1 MTMASR
7 SVKIIA
13 YTIGAFLLSSV
24 GAVMCY
30 RFLPVRTTALMLI
43 RQAEARGAGER
54 LAIRRQ
60 WVSLEDVSPNIVVS
74 VVNSEDAHFYE
85 HHGFDMD
92 AIANAYRINRAYGQV
107 VMGGSTISQQTAK
120 NVFCTPSRTYS
131 RKVIEA
137 YFTVL
142 IEFLWGKDRIMEV
155 YLNVIEWGNGV
166 FGVEAASEY
175 YFGHS
180 ARYLTEEEVKYLT
193 RLIPNPHGYLVD

>member
-7 SVKIIA
+7 FAKIVA

-24 GAVMCY
+24 SMVICY
-30 RFLPVRTTALMLI
+30 RFLPVHTTALMLI
-43 RQAEARGAGER
+43 RRAEVRGAGEW
-54 LAIRRQ
+54 LPVQRQ
-60 WVSLEDVSPNIVVS
+60 WVPLEDVSPNMVVS

-85 HHGFDMD
+85 HRGFDMN
-92 AIANAYRINRAYGQV
+92 AIISAYRINCAYDQV

-131 RKVIEA
+131 RKVLEA

-155 YLNVIEWGNGV
+155 YLNVIEWGDGV

-180 ARYLTEEEVKYLT
+180 ARFLTEEEVKFLT

>member
-1 MTMASR
+1 MAMASR
-7 SVKIIA
+7 SAKIIA

-24 GAVMCY
+24 GMAVWY
-30 RFLPVRTTALMLI
+30 RLLPVHT
-43 RQAEARGAGER
+43 
-54 LAIRRQ
+54 
-60 WVSLEDVSPNIVVS
+60 
-74 VVNSEDAHFYE
+74 
-85 HHGFDMD
+85 
-92 AIANAYRINRAYGQV
+92 
-107 VMGGSTISQQTAK
+107 
-120 NVFCTPSRTYS
+120 RTYS

-155 YLNVIEWGNGV
+155 YLNVIEWDDSV

-193 RLIPNPHGYLVD
+193 HLIPNSRGYLVD

>member
-7 SVKIIA
+7 SAKIIA

-24 GAVMCY
+24 SMVVCY
-30 RFLPVRTTALMLI
+30 RLLPVQTTSLMLI
-43 RQAEARGAGER
+43 RRAEAHSAGES

-60 WVSLEDVSPNIVVS
+60 WVSLEDVSPNMVAS

-85 HHGFDMD
+85 HRGFDLD
-92 AIANAYRINRAYGQV
+92 AIVHAYRINRAYGQV

-155 YLNVIEWGNGV
+155 YLNVIEWGDGV

-180 ARYLTEEEVKYLT
+180 AKFLTEEEVRYLAY
-193 RLIPNPHGYLVD
+193 LIPNPHGYR